1 MEQTLSIAY
10 LLNQISYWHIKY
22 PHMKAYFSFLIL
34 FISILNVNAQQIDER
49 KIVET
54 KWRYTYTL
62 HVGSNTI
69 LHQADK
75 NYDFFIH
82 FKYDYTYEQFLN
94 GKMTDG
100 VWSLNGSDLFYQF
113 KHISKFS
120 IKEINNKKLVLG
132 FTQPTSKGFYEYHFV
147 KVSSADAPFIKPP
160 NELPDV
166 NVEADI
172 SRKQKRKHWWSIFSK
187 KGDENDRQEEIVT
200 SDKKKPLFISFELI
214 GGGYYGGIDPVLR
227 DYVQIKNTGRLI
239 KEFKSVH
246 KGLVVTKKYIPRD
259 ELEKFAEFVLAQKVF
274 ELNRM
279 YDCSDSVC
287 QKRKHTKP
295 IPIPLRLVIAIG
307 QRKKVITIS
316 IWGKDERGI
325 QYVDYPPVLD
335 EIISTIQ
342 KMANRLES

>member
-1 MEQTLSIAY
+1 
-10 LLNQISYWHIKY
+10 
-22 PHMKAYFSFLIL
+22 MKVYFLFTIFFVGLFLHG
-34 FISILNVNAQQIDER
+34 NAQQIDER

-54 KWRYTYTL
+54 KWKYTYTL
-62 HVGSNTI
+62 HVESNTI

-94 GKMTDG
+94 GKLTDG

-113 KHISKFS
+113 KHISKFT
-120 IKEINNKKLVLG
+120 IKEINNKKLVLS
-132 FTQPTSKGFYEYHFV
+132 FTQPTSKGSYEYHFI
-147 KVSSADAPFIKPP
+147 KVSSEEAPFIKPP

-172 SRKQKRKHWWSIFSK
+172 SRKQKNKHWWSIFSSNK
-187 KGDENDRQEEIVT
+187 KDDN
-200 SDKKKPLFISFELI
+200 SDDVLVSKKKKPLFISFELI

-227 DYVQIKNTGRLI
+227 DYIQIKNTGRLI

-246 KGLVVTKKYIPRD
+246 KGLVVTKKYIPRE
-259 ELEKFAEFVLAQKVF
+259 ELERFAEFIMAQKVF
-274 ELNRM
+274 ELNRV

-287 QKRKHTKP
+287 QKRKHIKP
-295 IPIPLRLVIAIG
+295 IPVPLRLVIAIG
-307 QRKKVITIS
+307 HRKKVITIS
-316 IWGKDERGI
+316 IWGKDETGTK
-325 QYVDYPPVLD
+325 YVDYPPVLD

-342 KMANRLES
+342 KMASRIDS